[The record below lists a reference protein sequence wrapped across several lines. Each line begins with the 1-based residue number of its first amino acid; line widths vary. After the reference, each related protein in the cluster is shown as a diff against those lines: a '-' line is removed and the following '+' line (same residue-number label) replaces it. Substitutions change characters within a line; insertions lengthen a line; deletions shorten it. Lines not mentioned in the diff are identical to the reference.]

1 MIKFVI
7 FFLPFR
13 LLFAQDEGMSAFKKR
28 DYKKS
33 YDYYL
38 KVLSGRKDDISA
50 KYGAGISAFKNQEIE
65 TGKDFLIEVSN
76 SENDFLASKAH
87 YNLANIYKDEDKL
100 EESIYHY
107 KKAMQLNALDDEA
120 RINFELL
127 KKILNQQN
135 KEPSG
140 KDNRGESSDK
150 GQDDKS
156 GQDNQREDNNKSQND
171 RNDQNNQS
179 NDEQDGNERKKESS
193 KSDQNQKSDQ
203 EDLTKNNRDNKSEQD
218 AELKN
223 SPNSDQTNN
232 SSYSKQLSDE
242 QIQAEAILNSL
253 KNQEKI
259 NQKQKLLKVKS
270 RKLEKDW

>member
-1 MIKFVI
+1 MRKFVI
-7 FFLPFR
+7 FFLFFR
-13 LLFAQDEGMSAFKKR
+13 LLYAQDEGLSAFKKR

-38 KVLSGRKDDISA
+38 KVLKGRKDDVSA

-76 SENDFLASKAH
+76 SEDDFIASKAH
-87 YNLANIYKDEDKL
+87 YNLANIYKDENKL

-107 KKAMQLNALDDEA
+107 KKAMQLNASDDEA
-120 RINFELL
+120 KINFELL
-127 KKILNQQN
+127 KNILNQQN
-135 KEPSG
+135 KDLG
-140 KDNRGESSDK
+140 NQNNQGESSNK

-156 GQDNQREDNNKSQND
+156 GQDNQSEDNDKSQND

-179 NDEQDGNERKKESS
+179 NDEQESNERNKESS
-193 KSDQNQKSDQ
+193 KSDQNQKSGQ
-203 EDLTKNNRDNKSEQD
+203 EDLAKNNRDNKSEQD

-223 SPNSDQTNN
+223 SPNSGQTNN